1 MVRYTLVALLLWL
14 AFPALAQRKNKTADV
29 QDRDKPFYAYPTES
43 TLRKKSRNPSQ
54 SGDNGYYVEKPMADE
69 RVDENDRTFDYSKP
83 PYFGHRRPVIR
94 RSPKHQRLCRVCGIK
109 H

>member
-1 MVRYTLVALLLWL
+1 MSRVILLALLVWL
-14 AFPALAQRKNKTADV
+14 CAPAHGQRRGKTAV
-29 QDRDKPFYAYPTES
+29 QDQDKPFYAYPTES
-43 TLRKKSRNPSQ
+43 TLRKKSKNPSQ
-54 SGDNGYYVEKPMADE
+54 SGDDGYYVEKPMADE

-83 PYFGHRRPVIR
+83 PYFGHRRPVVR